1 MLRSPSYRSE
11 IDGLRA
17 LAVIAVIINHFNGS
31 LLPSGYLGVDIFFV
45 ISGYVITSSLNNR
58 ISTGLADLVQG
69 FYIRRIKRLIPVLVV
84 FVLVTSLFV
93 CLFDPYPALS
103 LNTGIASLF
112 GLSNLYLWL
121 QATDYFGAAT
131 QLNAFTHTW
140 SLGVEEQFYL
150 IFPGIGWVTGW
161 ARKSPSGHRN
171 LIIGMAFLSALSLAS
186 FVVLYPRQQAAAFF
200 LMPPRFWEIG
210 AGCLIFLCQSPPG
223 QEHPMPRM
231 APFLLTAGLVG
242 TLFLPL
248 ANGRAATILMVL
260 LTAAWIIQL
269 RTDSPTRRGFS
280 HPTLVWIGLI
290 SYSLYLW
297 HWAVLVISR
306 QTIGIHWWSFP
317 FQAGLMV
324 LLAMASYRWVE
335 TPFRREA
342 WSRAEQRTVPYGLS
356 AVLGAA
362 LLLLPLSRWY
372 WSRFLYTGTK
382 DAGQDRIARYLKP
395 ALTPLTAAEKSRKG
409 NCTFSTQLLSK
420 ETLLDT
426 YRRFCLTNAD
436 QPGPLIALV
445 GDSHAEATFPIADA
459 LAKEG
464 RNVFFMARLGCVFP
478 GQGEANQGCY
488 GQTKETAAFLI
499 DNIRKRDGGVVIVD
513 SFLQGHF
520 GYEGHM
526 RHQFQAHPSGDR
538 RSVEMNLADYV
549 KALVQLAKK
558 LREVNGKLVIIG
570 PKPDHEFYAA
580 GREVFS
586 ARCSRQ
592 WFRPFEGRNCRGNQ
606 FGTTKAAILERTR
619 SISKTLKSVA
629 AKHDNVYFY
638 DPLPWLCRDG
648 ANCQV
653 FLGDQTLYGD
663 SNHFS
668 KLGAQHLL
676 IDLRR
681 FLHANGLLPAAQ
693 ASTTLRL

>member
-31 LLPSGYLGVDIFFV
+31 LMPSGYLGVDIFFV
-45 ISGYVITSSLNNR
+45 ISGYVITASLNNR
-58 ISTGLADLVQG
+58 TSTGLVDLVRD
-69 FYIRRIKRLIPVLVV
+69 FYSRRIKRLIPVLVV

-121 QATDYFGAAT
+121 QATDYFGAAS

-150 IFPGIGWVTGW
+150 IFPGIGWLTGW
-161 ARKSPSGHRN
+161 ARKSPSGRRN
-171 LIIGMAFLSALSLAS
+171 LIVGMAVLSALSLVS
-186 FVVLYPRQQAAAFF
+186 FIVLYTRQQAAAYF

-210 AGCLIFLCQSPPG
+210 AGCLIFLCQSPLAK
-223 QEHPMPRM
+223 EHPTPRV
-231 APFLLTAGLVG
+231 APILVTAALIG

-260 LTAAWIIQL
+260 LTAAWIRQL
-269 RTDSPTRRGFS
+269 RTDSSTKRSFS
-280 HPTLVWIGLI
+280 QPTLVWIGLI

-317 FQAGLMV
+317 FQAGIMV
-324 LLAMASYRWVE
+324 LLAAASYRWVE
-335 TPFRREA
+335 TPFRRKA
-342 WSRAEQRTVPYGLS
+342 WSRTEQRTIPYGLS

-362 LLLLPLSRWY
+362 LLLMPLSRWQ
-372 WSRFLYTGTK
+372 WSRFLFTGTK
-382 DAGQDRIARYLKP
+382 DAGEDRIARHLKP
-395 ALTPLTAAEKSRKG
+395 ALTPLTAAEKKRQG
-409 NCTFSTQLLSK
+409 NCTFATQLLSK
-420 ETLLDT
+420 QTLLDKS
-426 YRRFCLTNAD
+426 RRLCLANAD

-445 GDSHAEATFPIADA
+445 GDSHAEAAFPIADA
-459 LAKEG
+459 FAKEG
-464 RNVFFMARLGCVFP
+464 RSVFFMARLGCVFP

-499 DNIRKRDGGVVIVD
+499 DNIRKHGGGVVIVD

-526 RHQFQAHPSGDR
+526 RRQFQAHPSGDR
-538 RSVEMNLADYV
+538 RSVEKNLADYV
-549 KALVQLAKK
+549 KALEQLATN
-558 LREVNGKLVIIG
+558 LRPVNGKLVIIG
-570 PKPDHEFYAA
+570 PKPDHEYYAA
-580 GREVFS
+580 KREAVS
-586 ARCSRQ
+586 ARCNRQ
-592 WFRPFEGRNCRGNQ
+592 WFTPFEGTQCRGDQ
-606 FGTTKAAILERTR
+606 FGTDKSAILERTA
-619 SISKTLKSVA
+619 SIAVALKSVSRR
-629 AKHDNVYFY
+629 HDNVYVY

-648 ANCQV
+648 KTCQV
-653 FLGDQTLYGD
+653 FLGDQSLYLD

-668 KLGAQHLL
+668 KLGALHLL
-676 IDLRR
+676 VDLRR
-681 FLHANGLLPAAQ
+681 FLQAKALLPAVPATP
-693 ASTTLRL
+693 ARP